1 MKIIIYINLI
11 ISIIFT
17 LCYFY
22 QFVYVLVGLFK
33 KPKKFQAS
41 KKHRYAVVV
50 SARNEGKVIGN
61 LIESIKKQSY
71 PTELTDIY
79 VVADNCTD
87 DTALVAQNAGATV
100 YERNDK
106 NRIGK
111 GYALNW
117 LFNKIEKNHSDKK
130 YEAYLVFMQII
141 LYLPNLLRK

>member
-1 MKIIIYINLI
+1 MADLKLNKDSPMKTIIYINLI

-17 LCYFY
+17 ICYFY

-33 KPKKFQAS
+33 KGEKFQAS
-41 KKHRYAVVV
+41 KNHRYAVVV

-87 DTALVAQNAGATV
+87 D
-100 YERNDK
+100 
-106 NRIGK
+106 I
-111 GYALNW
+111 
-117 LFNKIEKNHSDKK
+117 
-130 YEAYLVFMQII
+130 
-141 LYLPNLLRK
+141 